1 MPIQSLN
8 PATGQ
13 ITKQFTELTTEELQ
27 QKIELAARTFETW
40 KLTSFAER
48 AELLKKVSVDLRARK
63 QELGCIITLEMGRP
77 ITMAQAE
84 IEKCAWVCEYY
95 ATNAQRF
102 LEPELIPTDAS
113 ESGIRFDPLGVV
125 LAVMPWNF
133 PFWQVM
139 RFAAPALMAGNVG
152 LLKHASSVP
161 QCALAL
167 EDLFVRAGFP
177 LGCFQTLLVG
187 IPAVETVIS
196 DPRVVAATLTGSERA
211 GISLGQ
217 LCGREIKPVVLELGG
232 SDPYIVLADADVR
245 AAADLTMTARFQNA
259 GQSCIAAKRFIVVR
273 EVAEAFTER
282 VTEVTQALVVGDPM
296 NPATQMGP
304 LFSEPAVQ
312 EIERQLAT
320 SVAQGAVVVVGGKR
334 QPGPGFFFEPTVLT
348 NVTPDMPVWQEETF
362 GPVLPILV
370 VENEEEAILAAN
382 RTRFGLGAVLW
393 TQDLDKARSIIPR
406 LDAGAVFVNGMVK
419 SDPRLPFGGIKKSG
433 LGRELGEYGIK
444 SFVNAKTFWI
454 K

>member
-8 PATGQ
+8 PATGEVV
-13 ITKQFTELTTEELQ
+13 KQFTELTEVELE

-40 KLTSFAER
+40 KLTSFVER
-48 AELLKKVSVDLRARK
+48 AELLKKIGVDLRTRK
-63 QELGCIITLEMGRP
+63 EELGKIITLEMGRP
-77 ITMAQAE
+77 ITMAMAE
-84 IEKCAWVCEYY
+84 VEKCAWVCDYY
-95 ATNAQRF
+95 AEEGEK
-102 LEPELIPTDAS
+102 LLVPELIATDAT
-113 ESGIRFDPLGVV
+113 ESGVRFDPLGVV

-161 QCALAL
+161 QCAFAL
-167 EDLFVRAGFP
+167 EELFVRVGFP
-177 LGCFQTLLVG
+177 RGCFQTLLVG
-187 IPAVETVIS
+187 IPAVETIVS
-196 DPRVVAATLTGSERA
+196 DSRVAAATLTGSEKA

-217 LCGREIKPVVLELGG
+217 ICGREIKPVVLELGG

-259 GQSCIAAKRFIVVR
+259 GQSCISAKRFIVVR
-273 EVAEAFTER
+273 EVAEQFTER
-282 VTEVTQALVVGDPM
+282 VKEVTQALVVGDPM
-296 NPATQMGP
+296 NPGTQMGP
-304 LFSEPAVQ
+304 LFSEQ
-312 EIERQLAT
+312 GLKDIQQQLQV
-320 SVAQGAVVVVGGKR
+320 SVAMGAQVVVGGNRKA
-334 QPGPGFFFEPTVLT
+334 GVGFFFEATVVIG
-348 NVTPDMPVWQEETF
+348 VTPDMPVWKEETF
-362 GPVLPILV
+362 GPVLPILI
-370 VENEEEAILAAN
+370 VENEEEAIQAAN
-382 RTRFGLGAVLW
+382 RSRFGLGAVLW

-406 LDAGAVFVNGMVK
+406 LEAGAVFVNGMVK

-444 SFVNAKTFWI
+444 SFVNVKTFWI